1 MRSRRNKILLAAL
14 TLALSTR
21 LFAAQPGLLINRLPT
36 LDIPIAMLLNPCNDN
51 HVTNVELN
59 PLDDETYQIL
69 IHFDGVGIDKD
80 KTYLACTLYSKLPA
94 DLSTTGAKFRLV
106 SSKYQLNANMPA
118 KAQAN
123 ATFGVGMVPRGD
135 RRFANENQLVLG
147 KSETMNRLTAEVNQD
162 NTGASGTRP
171 DLSKI
176 LGNEAI
182 IRAMTPSVRARLLAP
197 RTVITP
203 LVTTAATKNK
213 FVFYNPALK
222 AGLIKT
228 LFPGIPLI
236 LKTIIVIINGSNTRG
251 TAPDPTIGLEIP
263 DSEKD
268 AVITGDQY
276 IANQFEFW
284 FNSDEKDTGNAEV
297 SVDWIEMIVKVQN

>member
-1 MRSRRNKILLAAL
+1 MRLRINKVLLAAL

-21 LFAAQPGLLINRLPT
+21 LLAQQPNLRINRLPT
-36 LDIPIAMLLNPCNDN
+36 LDIPIAVLLNPCNDN

-59 PLDDETYQIL
+59 PMEDDHYQIL
-69 IHFDGVGIDKD
+69 IHFDGVSIDKD
-80 KTYLACTLYSKLPA
+80 STHLACTLYSKLPA
-94 DLSTTGAKFRLV
+94 DLRSTGAKFRLV
-106 SSKYQLNANMPA
+106 SSKYQLKTNMPA

-123 ATFGVGMVPRGD
+123 AVFGVGMVPRGD
-135 RRFANENQLVLG
+135 RRFADENQLVFG
-147 KSETMNRLTAEVNQD
+147 KSETMNRLTAEVSQD
-162 NTGASGTRP
+162 NGSNPVTRP

-182 IRAMTPSVRARLLAP
+182 IRAITPSDRARLLKP
-197 RTVITP
+197 RALTTP
-203 LVTTAATKNK
+203 VVAAAASKNK

-251 TAPDPTIGLEIP
+251 AAPDPTIGLEIP

-284 FNSDEKDTGNAEV
+284 FNGNEKDTGDAEV
-297 SVDWIEMIVKVQN
+297 SVDWLEMVVKVQN